1 MKYFEV
7 GIGNTWL
14 VRTEI
19 ELADGTE
26 IEKKGIEGPIRF
38 QSCYIRFWIG
48 KRILILDSCEGIK
61 TSIKNRNK
69 FKMIVGI
76 ASL

>member
-1 MKYFEV
+1 MKYFEI

-19 ELADGTE
+19 ELEDGTE
-26 IEKKGIEGPIRF
+26 IEKKGIDGPIQF
-38 QSCYIRFWIG
+38 QSCYMRIWRG
-48 KRILILDSCEGIK
+48 KRVVILDSCEGIK
-61 TSIKNRNK
+61 TSLKNKSK
-69 FKMIVGI
+69 FKMIFGI